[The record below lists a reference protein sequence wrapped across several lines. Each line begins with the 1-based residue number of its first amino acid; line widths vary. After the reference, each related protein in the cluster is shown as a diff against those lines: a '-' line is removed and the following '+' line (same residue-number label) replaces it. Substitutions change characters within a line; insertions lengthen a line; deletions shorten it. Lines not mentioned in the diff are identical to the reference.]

1 MCSSEKKA
9 KNNIIQDVQTNMNN
23 YDNYITGLY
32 DSDSPMNQP
41 ETEAEKVTYTE
52 FLENELN
59 QTYFK
64 DFLSDYKD
72 TVKQIYQTNKRIL
85 EIEQNLSIFGT
96 ITSDERIE
104 LHNLKKKLTN
114 FIYLLWKYII
124 ILLQ

>member
-1 MCSSEKKA
+1 
-9 KNNIIQDVQTNMNN
+9 MNN

-41 ETEAEKVTYTE
+41 ETEAEKVTHTE

-72 TVKQIYQTNKRIL
+72 TVKQIYQTNKRIA
-85 EIEQNLSIFGT
+85 EIEENQSLLPVD
-96 ITSDERIE
+96 SDEQQEII
-104 LHNLKKKLTN
+104 HLKDKLTKL
-114 FIYLLWKYII
+114 IALL
-124 ILLQ
+124 

>member
-1 MCSSEKKA
+1 
-9 KNNIIQDVQTNMNN
+9 MND
-23 YDNYITGLY
+23 YDNQVLGVGN
-32 DSDSPMNQP
+32 SMHPANQP

-64 DFLSDYKD
+64 AFLSDYKD
-72 TVKQIYQTNKRIL
+72 TVTTIYQTWKRVL

-104 LHNLKKKLTN
+104 LHNLQKKLTN
-114 FIYLLWKYII
+114 FIYLL
-124 ILLQ
+124 

>member
-41 ETEAEKVTYTE
+41 EAEVEKVTVTE

-72 TVKQIYQTNKRIL
+72 TVKQIYQTNKRIA
-85 EIEQNLSIFGT
+85 EIEENQRLLPVD
-96 ITSDERIE
+96 SDEQQEII
-104 LHNLKKKLTN
+104 HLKDKLTKL
-114 FIYLLWKYII
+114 ISLL
-124 ILLQ
+124 

>member
-1 MCSSEKKA
+1 
-9 KNNIIQDVQTNMNN
+9 MNN
-23 YDNYITGLY
+23 YDNQVLGVGN
-32 DSDSPMNQP
+32 SMHPANQP
-41 ETEAEKVTYTE
+41 ETEAEKATYTE

-72 TVKQIYQTNKRIL
+72 TAITIHQTWKRVL

-104 LHNLKKKLTN
+104 LHNLKNKLTN
-114 FIYLLWKYII
+114 FIS
-124 ILLQ
+124 IL

>member
-1 MCSSEKKA
+1 
-9 KNNIIQDVQTNMNN
+9 MNN

-41 ETEAEKVTYTE
+41 EAEAEKVTYTE

-72 TVKQIYQTNKRIL
+72 TATTIYQTWKRIA
-85 EIEQNLSIFGT
+85 EIEENQRLLPFD
-96 ITSDERIE
+96 SDEQQE
-104 LHNLKKKLTN
+104 LIQLKKKLTTL
-114 FIYLLWKYII
+114 IELL
-124 ILLQ
+124 

>member
-41 ETEAEKVTYTE
+41 EAEAEKVTYTE

-59 QTYFK
+59 QTYFN

-72 TVKQIYQTNKRIL
+72 TVKQIYQTNKRIA
-85 EIEQNLSIFGT
+85 EIEENQRLLPFD
-96 ITSDERIE
+96 SDEQQE
-104 LHNLKKKLTN
+104 LIQLKKKLTVL
-114 FIYLLWKYII
+114 IDSL
-124 ILLQ
+124 

>member
-1 MCSSEKKA
+1 
-9 KNNIIQDVQTNMNN
+9 MNN
-23 YDNYITGLY
+23 YDNQVLGVGN
-32 DSDSPMNQP
+32 SMHPANQP
-41 ETEAEKVTYTE
+41 EAEAEKVTYTE

-72 TVKQIYQTNKRIL
+72 TVITIHQTWKRVL
-85 EIEQNLSIFGT
+85 EIEENLSFFGT

-114 FIYLLWKYII
+114 FISLL
-124 ILLQ
+124 

>member
-1 MCSSEKKA
+1 
-9 KNNIIQDVQTNMNN
+9 MNN
-23 YDNYITGLY
+23 YDNQVLGVGN
-32 DSDSPMNQP
+32 SMHPANQP
-41 ETEAEKVTYTE
+41 EPEAEAKKVTHTE

-72 TVKQIYQTNKRIL
+72 TVITIHQTWKRVL

-104 LHNLKKKLTN
+104 LHNLKKKLTKL
-114 FIYLLWKYII
+114 IKLL
-124 ILLQ
+124 

>member
-1 MCSSEKKA
+1 
-9 KNNIIQDVQTNMNN
+9 MNN

-41 ETEAEKVTYTE
+41 EAEAEKVTHTE

-72 TVKQIYQTNKRIL
+72 TAITIHQTWKRVL
-85 EIEQNLSIFGT
+85 EIEENQRLLPFD
-96 ITSDERIE
+96 SDEQQE
-104 LHNLKKKLTN
+104 LIKLKKKLTKL
-114 FIYLLWKYII
+114 IS
-124 ILLQ
+124 IL